1 MKEYSVH
8 VLPST
13 VLYVNLIRYKDNLED
28 NAKSCAF
35 DANNHGIDETLIFK

>member
-13 VLYVNLIRYKDNLED
+13 VLYVNLIRYEDNLED
-28 NAKSCAF
+28 NAKVLC
-35 DANNHGIDETLIFK
+35 L